1 MVWGSCCL
9 LAGGFV
15 FDFGGAV
22 FAHGDK
28 AVKIFVA
35 AQYVCH
41 GENLGAVDS
50 KVIG

>member
-1 MVWGSCCL
+1 
-9 LAGGFV
+9 LAGGLV

-22 FAHGDK
+22 FASGDK

-35 AQYVCH
+35 SQDFGH
-41 GENLGAVDS
+41 GENLGAVNS